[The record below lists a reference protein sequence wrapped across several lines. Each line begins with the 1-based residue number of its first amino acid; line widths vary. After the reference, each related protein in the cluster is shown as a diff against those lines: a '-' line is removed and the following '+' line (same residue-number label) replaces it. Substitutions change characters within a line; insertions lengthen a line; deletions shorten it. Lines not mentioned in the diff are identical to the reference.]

1 MAALLAAKKVN
12 CDKTVDIFVI
22 GTIHRRSFK
31 NS

>member
-1 MAALLAAKKVN
+1 MTELLAAKKLN

-22 GTIHRRSFK
+22 QTIHRRSFE